1 MKLKLMEKI
10 LTSNIFTQ
18 EEIEFLLT
26 TIIKENNNE
35 KYKRVLYQSKG
46 FEK

>member
-18 EEIEFLLT
+18 EEIEFLLNSL
-26 TIIKENNNE
+26 IKENNND
-35 KYKRVLYQSKG
+35 K
-46 FEK
+46 

>member
-10 LTSNIFTQ
+10 ITANIFTQ

-26 TIIKENNNE
+26 TIIKENNNDT
-35 KYKRVLYQSKG
+35 QN
-46 FEK
+46 

>member
-18 EEIEFLLT
+18 EEIEFLLNSLVE
-26 TIIKENNNE
+26 KENNNE
-35 KYKRVLYQSKG
+35 R
-46 FEK
+46 